1 MQIANK
7 NYFQLFNLPESYDL
21 DTDLLT
27 VEYHKLQVDY
37 HPDKHS
43 SGSEKEKISAQVA
56 ASYINDAYQTLNSP
70 LKRAAYILTIKGK
83 DVEKV
88 DQSDLS
94 MEVLLEQMEL
104 RESLGDLPKDD
115 TALQALEDLKNTAQ
129 GKIQK
134 KQLKFEKEIESSD
147 LSAAKQT
154 FHELQFLFKLLAE
167 IEEGEERRL
176 GY

>member
-7 NYFQLFNLPESYDL
+7 NYFQLFDLPESYDL
-21 DTDLLT
+21 DTDRLT
-27 VEYHKLQVDY
+27 AEYHKLQLDY

-43 SGSEKEKISAQVA
+43 SGSEKEKMSAQVA
-56 ASYINDAYQTLNSP
+56 ASYINDAYETLNSP

-83 DVEKV
+83 DIEKF

-94 MEVLLEQMEL
+94 MEVLVEQMEL
-104 RESLGDLPKDD
+104 RESLGDLPDD
-115 TALQALEDLKNTAQ
+115 ETALQGLEELKNTAQ

-134 KQLKFEKEIESSD
+134 KQLKFEKEIESGD
-147 LSAAKQT
+147 FSAAKQT
-154 FHELQFLFKLLAE
+154 FHELQFFFKLLAE
-167 IEEGEERRL
+167 IEESEEHRL

>member
-1 MQIANK
+1 VQIANN

-21 DTDLLT
+21 DTDLLKL
-27 VEYHKLQVDY
+27 EYHKLQLDY

-43 SGSEKEKISAQVA
+43 SGSEKEKMSAQVA

-70 LKRAAYILTIKGK
+70 LKRAAYILTIRGK

-88 DQSDLS
+88 DQNDLS
-94 MEVLLEQMEL
+94 LEVLVEQMEL

-115 TALQALEDLKNTAQ
+115 TALQALEDLKNSAH

-134 KQLKFEKEIESSD
+134 KQLKFAKEIESGD

-167 IEEGEERRL
+167 IEESEERL
-176 GY
+176 LDY